1 MIGAAIM
8 AWQLDCNIKGATY
21 KLKEDSSA
29 VKIVDET
36 VLDFSRHEYK
46 GFNFP
51 KAASKTITFETS
63 ADISNNLSERTKC
76 IFNGLKIPT
85 AYRSSDKEA
94 ADIYFGSRCCSRN

>member
-1 MIGAAIM
+1 M
-8 AWQLDCNIKGATY
+8 AWQLDCNIKGASY

-29 VKIVDET
+29 VKIVDEK
-36 VLDFSRHEYK
+36 VLDFSRLEYK

-51 KAASKTITFETS
+51 KASSKTITFETK
-63 ADISNNLSERTKC
+63 ANLSNTLSKRTKC

-85 AYRSSDKEA
+85 TYRSSDKEA